1 MGFFSGLFRRPKG
14 EDVSN
19 STTIDEEE
27 LFECEVCRNEVP
39 DSEYY
44 EGLCYDCI
52 DDSQFAKHCC
62 GNIYE
67 EGEVV
72 CASCGDP
79 L

>member
-1 MGFFSGLFRRPKG
+1 MGFFSRLFRRPKG

-27 LFECEVCRNEVP
+27 LFECEVCQNEVP

-52 DDSQFAKHCC
+52 DDSQFAKYC
-62 GNIYE
+62 
-67 EGEVV
+67 
-72 CASCGDP
+72 
-79 L
+79 